1 MSRIQFANVPK
12 KSKVQKVLIG
22 KRFGKKSNY
31 LDVSLAN
38 SKVKEAAKQLPPNT
52 TVEFDIIVDPEDGSR
67 ATYMAKN
74 VYVEPAD
81 EYAGLQG
88 IADRLVS
95 TADSGEAE
103 KKVANII
110 EDELR
115 ETVDETTS
123 TGLEYLQEAPEKE
136 LKEERK
142 DFSNEEQNN
151 EERSIGGVP
160 QELEDEHQDTEF
172 PIMEPVNTGNDTFPD
187 FGLESPEND
196 ETQSESDKEH
206 ESIISRAAFTER
218 EQPFFVSCD
227 DNAIFNIEKLKQG
240 LGYLD
245 NPKNE
250 HERNINAVIDRN
262 IEKCNVNIT
271 KSKFDKDISRLKDET
286 IDKLDQ
292 AYSKTNQY
300 LLEDTVEGKAG
311 KETLENAAKAANEK
325 KANEKEAV
333 DKKEAHAADVDN
345 QAKKDIADYTKRIM
359 SEAADRKQ
367 SYSAEQ
373 DRILEKRNRQIDDDL
388 ELQNKKTKD
397 KFRKLEIRERNEKL
411 RSDQQEI
418 KNKYISTHEALLE
431 TAKEEYAENV
441 LHVEQNVFAA
451 IKEMEKKELKKQKAK
466 RQEKQQKAKYR
477 KLSELA
483 NLQKESNNLKRK
495 ELELEERKLQQQA
508 SKDEE
513 PVVYTLPLPEHE
525 KPKQRPKRYFLDEE
539 SIEESTDNQKN
550 NSKAKHGKRKAL
562 TVVGIAVVLLGAGG
576 YYGISNHPAY
586 FSGLTN
592 TDVNRSKTH
601 HKNSDNQKHTAKPKE
616 KIVEQKDKVED
627 KKAKSVE
634 APTPKPRAN
643 DSNVIRYYSTKNW
656 AEKVDVLDGALGQG
670 DVRALKQINDYH
682 STWISSLY
690 YAIATNDQVTMRN
703 IYLKLTYAQKQKLS
717 SGARHAL
724 ALAFYDI
731 KDWENGWKSLNGY

>member
-286 IDKLDQ
+286 IDKLDLIE
-292 AYSKTNQY
+292 SR
-300 LLEDTVEGKAG
+300 VI
-311 KETLENAAKAANEK
+311 
-325 KANEKEAV
+325 V
-333 DKKEAHAADVDN
+333 
-345 QAKKDIADYTKRIM
+345 
-359 SEAADRKQ
+359 
-367 SYSAEQ
+367 
-373 DRILEKRNRQIDDDL
+373 RN
-388 ELQNKKTKD
+388 
-397 KFRKLEIRERNEKL
+397 
-411 RSDQQEI
+411 
-418 KNKYISTHEALLE
+418 
-431 TAKEEYAENV
+431 
-441 LHVEQNVFAA
+441 
-451 IKEMEKKELKKQKAK
+451 
-466 RQEKQQKAKYR
+466 
-477 KLSELA
+477 
-483 NLQKESNNLKRK
+483 
-495 ELELEERKLQQQA
+495 
-508 SKDEE
+508 
-513 PVVYTLPLPEHE
+513 
-525 KPKQRPKRYFLDEE
+525 
-539 SIEESTDNQKN
+539 
-550 NSKAKHGKRKAL
+550 
-562 TVVGIAVVLLGAGG
+562 
-576 YYGISNHPAY
+576 
-586 FSGLTN
+586 
-592 TDVNRSKTH
+592 
-601 HKNSDNQKHTAKPKE
+601 
-616 KIVEQKDKVED
+616 KI
-627 KKAKSVE
+627 
-634 APTPKPRAN
+634 
-643 DSNVIRYYSTKNW
+643 
-656 AEKVDVLDGALGQG
+656 G
-670 DVRALKQINDYH
+670 
-682 STWISSLY
+682 
-690 YAIATNDQVTMRN
+690 
-703 IYLKLTYAQKQKLS
+703 
-717 SGARHAL
+717 
-724 ALAFYDI
+724 F
-731 KDWENGWKSLNGY
+731 WKSEIGRLMTI